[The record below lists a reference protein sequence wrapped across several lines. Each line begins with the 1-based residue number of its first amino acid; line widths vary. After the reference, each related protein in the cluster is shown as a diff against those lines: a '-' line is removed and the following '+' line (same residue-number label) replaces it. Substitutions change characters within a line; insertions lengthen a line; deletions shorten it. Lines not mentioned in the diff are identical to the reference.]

1 MKKLYYFIQIVF
13 LVFIL
18 LNCFCTFS
26 FGAYPKLVNTITSAF
41 TMIKTWLI
49 RIATPA
55 AAVAVGSG
63 VFMKKFSFGDE
74 ERLRTGKK
82 VIRGSLF
89 SYAFILCIDLI
100 LSTIQLLVTKT
111 EEG

>member
-1 MKKLYYFIQIVF
+1 MKKVYYIIYTLF
-13 LVFIL
+13 LSFVL

-41 TMIKTWLI
+41 ETIESWLL
-49 RIATPA
+49 RISTPA

-63 VFMKKFSFGDE
+63 IFMEKFSFGDE

-82 VIRGSLF
+82 IIRGSLF

-100 LSTIQLLVTKT
+100 LSAIQLLVSKG
-111 EEG
+111 EQG

>member
-1 MKKLYYFIQIVF
+1 MKKLYNTIYIFLLTFVF
-13 LVFIL
+13 

-26 FGAYPKLVNTITSAF
+26 FGAYPKLVTTITNAF
-41 TMIKTWLI
+41 DTIETWLI

-74 ERLRTGKK
+74 ERIRTGKRI
-82 VIRGSLF
+82 IRGSLF
-89 SYAFILCIDLI
+89 SYAFILSIDLI
-100 LSTIQLLVTKT
+100 LSAIQLLVSKST
-111 EEG
+111 EG

>member
-1 MKKLYYFIQIVF
+1 MKKVYYIIYTLF
-13 LVFIL
+13 LSFVL

-41 TMIKTWLI
+41 ETIESWLL
-49 RIATPA
+49 RISTPA

-63 VFMKKFSFGDE
+63 IFMKKFSFGDE

-82 VIRGSLF
+82 IIRGSL
-89 SYAFILCIDLI
+89 CCQ
-100 LSTIQLLVTKT
+100 TIEQTKVVRH
-111 EEG
+111 